1 MCIEHISMFKGHNKL
16 IYMTVF
22 EKVKFFREKQG
33 YSQEKLAYQL
43 GIEQSQYSRRENGQ
57 VKFSIDEVVA
67 ISKILNLDISELVS
81 DQTVV
86 FNLSTQNGGN
96 FGQYLNIPESLIAQY
111 EQRLKEKDEMI
122 SLLKNMIE
130 NLKNNP
136 PTAPL

>member
-1 MCIEHISMFKGHNKL
+1 MFKGHNNL

-33 YSQEKLAYQL
+33 YSQEKLAYHL

-86 FNLSTQNGGN
+86 FNSSNQSGGS
-96 FGQYLNIPESLIAQY
+96 FGQYINIPESLVIQY

-130 NLKNNP
+130 NLKNTTPTPNP
-136 PTAPL
+136 

>member
-1 MCIEHISMFKGHNKL
+1 
-16 IYMTVF
+16 MTVF

-33 YSQEKLAYQL
+33 YSQEKLAYHL

-86 FNLSTQNGGN
+86 FNSSNQSGGS
-96 FGQYLNIPESLIAQY
+96 FGQYINIPESLVIQY

-130 NLKNNP
+130 NLKNTTPTPNP
-136 PTAPL
+136 

>member
-1 MCIEHISMFKGHNKL
+1 
-16 IYMTVF
+16 MTVF

-43 GIEQSQYSRRENGQ
+43 GIEQSQYSRRESGQ

-86 FNLSTQNGGN
+86 FNSSNQSGGS
-96 FGQYLNIPESLIAQY
+96 FGQYINIPESLIIQY

-130 NLKNNP
+130 NLKNTT
-136 PTAPL
+136 PTPNL